1 MKRNRNIGS
10 ILLIAAG
17 LLLIAAALYELIPA
31 LLAYKRADDTYEAL
45 REAYVTGQPETSSD
59 DPAEEGEELPAWYEA
74 LQVDFE
80 TLKEANPDVIGWIY
94 FDNIEQINYPILY
107 SGDDE
112 TYLHTDLYGNASK
125 SGCIFM
131 EGNNVPDFNDCHTIL
146 YGHNMKNGSMFG
158 SLKQYKN
165 DGFYEKN
172 TYFTVFTEDAAYRYQ
187 IFAYSD
193 VPEDSDVYTTGYLPD
208 ETFDGFFTELL
219 KSSYKDTGVA
229 VGKDDKVLTLST
241 CSGDGQTVHE
251 IGIIGQ
257 CHLFGIDSPVAVH
270 VKNFAVIGICISR
283 PVFSVDEVRAFECL
297 FLVVFHTGARDEFRV
312 QFVAFRVGNHEFI
325 ICCVHPFG
333 KTVRNSLWERFRMR
347 SPSHDDLRTVCLL
360 ILFDGDQVGKTLQ
373 RMAGSRFHTEYR
385 TTGVLNELIQYL
397 FVVIIFLAFK
407 TSE

>member
-45 REAYVTGQPETSSD
+45 RETYVTGQPGTSSD

-125 SGCIFM
+125 SGCIF
-131 EGNNVPDFNDCHTIL
+131 
-146 YGHNMKNGSMFG
+146 KNGSMFG

-165 DGFYEKN
+165 GGFYEKN
-172 TYFTVFTEDAAYRYQ
+172 AYFTVFTEDAAYRYQ

-208 ETFDGFFTELL
+208 ETFDGFLTELL

-241 CSGDGQTVHE
+241 CSGDGLRFVVH
-251 IGIIGQ
+251 
-257 CHLFGIDSPVAVH
+257 AV
-270 VKNFAVIGICISR
+270 R
-283 PVFSVDEVRAFECL
+283 VDE
-297 FLVVFHTGARDEFRV
+297 
-312 QFVAFRVGNHEFI
+312 HES
-325 ICCVHPFG
+325 G
-333 KTVRNSLWERFRMR
+333 M
-347 SPSHDDLRTVCLL
+347 
-360 ILFDGDQVGKTLQ
+360 
-373 RMAGSRFHTEYR
+373 
-385 TTGVLNELIQYL
+385 
-397 FVVIIFLAFK
+397 
-407 TSE
+407 

>member
-31 LLAYKRADDTYEAL
+31 LLAYKREDDTYEAL
-45 REAYVTGQPETSSD
+45 RDAYVAGQPGAASD
-59 DPAEEGEELPAWYEA
+59 DQEEGEELPAWYEA

-172 TYFTVFTEDAAYRYQ
+172 AYFTVFTEDAAYRYQ

-193 VPEDSDVYTTGYLPD
+193 VP
-208 ETFDGFFTELL
+208 ELL

-241 CSGDGQTVHE
+241 CSGDGLRFVVH
-251 IGIIGQ
+251 
-257 CHLFGIDSPVAVH
+257 AV
-270 VKNFAVIGICISR
+270 R
-283 PVFSVDEVRAFECL
+283 VDE
-297 FLVVFHTGARDEFRV
+297 
-312 QFVAFRVGNHEFI
+312 HES
-325 ICCVHPFG
+325 G
-333 KTVRNSLWERFRMR
+333 M
-347 SPSHDDLRTVCLL
+347 
-360 ILFDGDQVGKTLQ
+360 
-373 RMAGSRFHTEYR
+373 
-385 TTGVLNELIQYL
+385 
-397 FVVIIFLAFK
+397 
-407 TSE
+407 

>member
-1 MKRNRNIGS
+1 MKSNRNIGS

-45 REAYVTGQPETSSD
+45 REAYVTGQPGTSSD

-107 SGDDE
+107 SGMIE
-112 TYLHTDLYGNASK
+112 TYRIPISMKRRNPAAFLWRGTT
-125 SGCIFM
+125 
-131 EGNNVPDFNDCHTIL
+131 VPDFNDCHTIL

-172 TYFTVFTEDAAYRYQ
+172 AYFTVFTEDAAYRYQ

-193 VPEDSDVYTTGYLPD
+193 VTEDSDVYTTGYLPD
-208 ETFDGFFTELL
+208 ETFDGFLTELL

-241 CSGDGQTVHE
+241 CSGDGLRFVVH
-251 IGIIGQ
+251 
-257 CHLFGIDSPVAVH
+257 AV
-270 VKNFAVIGICISR
+270 
-283 PVFSVDEVRAFECL
+283 
-297 FLVVFHTGARDEFRV
+297 
-312 QFVAFRVGNHEFI
+312 RVGEHES
-325 ICCVHPFG
+325 G
-333 KTVRNSLWERFRMR
+333 M
-347 SPSHDDLRTVCLL
+347 
-360 ILFDGDQVGKTLQ
+360 
-373 RMAGSRFHTEYR
+373 
-385 TTGVLNELIQYL
+385 
-397 FVVIIFLAFK
+397 
-407 TSE
+407 

>member
-1 MKRNRNIGS
+1 MKRNRNIGA

-80 TLKEANPDVIGWIY
+80 TLKEANPDVTGWIY
-94 FDNIEQINYPILY
+94 FDNIEQIDYPVL
-107 SGDDE
+107 
-112 TYLHTDLYGNASK
+112 
-125 SGCIFM
+125 

-172 TYFTVFTEDAAYRYQ
+172 EYFTVFTEDAAYRYQ

-208 ETFDGFFTELL
+208 ETFDGFLTELL
-219 KSSYKDTGVA
+219 KSSYKDTGVT
-229 VGKDDKVLTLST
+229 VGRDDKVLTLST
-241 CSGDGQTVHE
+241 CSGDGLRFVVH
-251 IGIIGQ
+251 
-257 CHLFGIDSPVAVH
+257 AV
-270 VKNFAVIGICISR
+270 R
-283 PVFSVDEVRAFECL
+283 VDE
-297 FLVVFHTGARDEFRV
+297 
-312 QFVAFRVGNHEFI
+312 HES
-325 ICCVHPFG
+325 G
-333 KTVRNSLWERFRMR
+333 M
-347 SPSHDDLRTVCLL
+347 
-360 ILFDGDQVGKTLQ
+360 
-373 RMAGSRFHTEYR
+373 
-385 TTGVLNELIQYL
+385 
-397 FVVIIFLAFK
+397 
-407 TSE
+407 